1 RPLSAS
7 PSALA
12 VQEGLR
18 LSKGE
23 LPSDRA
29 RIGPGDIAAALSRS
43 DPAGPGSGRWG
54 APGPGATTQEMS
66 GSRAGLSYCHSAR
79 KRAFDL
85 SVAVVLLTLLAPILV
100 ILALLVLVTSG
111 PPILFRQERIG
122 LGSRRFTLLKFR
134 TMRPGSDRSMLLAAR
149 GDGRVTA
156 VGRFL
161 RVSKLDE
168 LPQLINVIRVEMSIV
183 GPRPE
188 VPRYVAGYDA
198 RQIEVLEVRPG
209 LTDPASVLFRDEE

>member
-1 RPLSAS
+1 
-7 PSALA
+7 
-12 VQEGLR
+12 
-18 LSKGE
+18 
-23 LPSDRA
+23 
-29 RIGPGDIAAALSRS
+29 
-43 DPAGPGSGRWG
+43 
-54 APGPGATTQEMS
+54 MS

-122 LGSRRFTLLKFR
+122 LGGRRFTLLKFR
-134 TMRPGSDRSMLLAAR
+134 TMRPGSDRSMLLTAR

-161 RVSKLDE
+161 RVAKLDE
-168 LPQLINVIRVEMSIV
+168 LPQLINVIRGEMSIV

-209 LTDPASVLFRDEE
+209 LTDPASVLFRDEERLLGAVETERRETLYVETILPKKLELNIGYIERAGLCYDLGLIFGTLKAILFTSRA